1 MRQELSYQTGV
12 TPESIEKA
20 RNHEAIIRTIPDEH
34 KPLTGLP
41 PSTDCKWRFFWPI
54 GERPEEL
61 NNDLPKVVPRDFP
74 MWEQKMDS
82 WGNHMMDACT
92 TAAEMSAVGLGLQA
106 DTFTEKMHHGAHLLS
121 PTASDLMKY
130 DVGTTFAGFHTDLN
144 FITVHGKSRYPGL
157 FLWTR
162 DFKKMACKVP
172 QGCLLMQAGMMFEH
186 ITGGY
191 VLAGFHEVVYHQST
205 KDTRDRFIKERDEQ
219 GIRHSTWRISST
231 LFSHLRYDV
240 DLTPLKE
247 MNNLYDDKETELKYP
262 PKTSFELLCDELRAI
277 NLAPK
282 QSYASASA
290 TETFSE

>member
-1 MRQELSYQTGV
+1 
-12 TPESIEKA
+12 
-20 RNHEAIIRTIPDEH
+20 
-34 KPLTGLP
+34 
-41 PSTDCKWRFFWPI
+41 
-54 GERPEEL
+54 
-61 NNDLPKVVPRDFP
+61 
-74 MWEQKMDS
+74 
-82 WGNHMMDACT
+82 
-92 TAAEMSAVGLGLQA
+92 
-106 DTFTEKMHHGAHLLS
+106 
-121 PTASDLMKY
+121 
-130 DVGTTFAGFHTDLN
+130 
-144 FITVHGKSRYPGL
+144 
-157 FLWTR
+157 
-162 DFKKMACKVP
+162 
-172 QGCLLMQAGMMFEH
+172 MQAGMMFEH

-247 MNNLYDDKETELKYP
+247 MNHLYDDKETELKYP